1 MDSLRYVIGERK
13 YVRLFVYSLKN
24 EPFYVRDAEYNL
36 LNPTGETETH
46 GTCEITRVENGT
58 NILVLLEPQEEG
70 LYTLKIQYDI
80 GEEHL
85 KKNIE
90 IEVIP
95 DD

>member
-13 YVRLFVYSLKN
+13 YVRLFVYSFKN

-36 LNPTGETETH
+36 LNPAGETETY
-46 GTCEITRVENGT
+46 GACDITRVENGT